1 MFKLFCCTQPNMY
14 SADIAT
20 GYSLVY
26 TQEDLFIIMAQSS
39 GKHDAVKLQHILLSN
54 ETNQEA
60 K

>member
-1 MFKLFCCTQPNMY
+1 MY

-39 GKHDAVKLQHILLSN
+39 EKHDAVKLQHILLSN